1 MANNNLPEIV
11 AANGIRFVV
20 GASGEPSGVL
30 LDMATWQRIVQALE
44 DAEDFS
50 IAKQALAE
58 IDAAGGD
65 LEKAGFLPWETL
77 RSTVESDVAKE

>member
-1 MANNNLPEIV
+1 MITHNVPDII
-11 AANGIRFVV
+11 AANSIRFVV
-20 GASGEPSGVL
+20 GTGGEPSGVL
-30 LDMATWQRIVQALE
+30 LDMATWKRIVQVLE

-65 LEKAGFLPWETL
+65 LEQAGFLPWENL
-77 RSTVESDVAKE
+77 RAAAESDVAKE

>member
-1 MANNNLPEIV
+1 MTNRSMPDIV
-11 AANGIRFVV
+11 AASDIQFVV
-20 GASGEPSGVL
+20 GSEGQPSGVF
-30 LDMATWQRIVQALE
+30 LDMATWRRIVQALE

-65 LEKAGFLPWETL
+65 LEKAGFLAWETL
-77 RSTVESDVAKE
+77 RSTAEADVAEE

>member
-1 MANNNLPEIV
+1 MTSHSVRDVI
-11 AANGIRFVV
+11 AASGIRFVV
-20 GASGEPSGVL
+20 GTKGEPSGVL

-44 DAEDFS
+44 DVEDFS

-77 RSTVESDVAKE
+77 RSVAEADVAKE

>member
-1 MANNNLPEIV
+1 MTTHRVPDVI
-11 AANGIRFVV
+11 AASDIRFVI
-20 GASGEPSGVL
+20 GTQGEPSGVL
-30 LDMATWQRIVQALE
+30 LDMAAWQRIVQALE
-44 DAEDFS
+44 DVEDFS

-77 RSTVESDVAKE
+77 RSAAEADVAKE

>member
-1 MANNNLPEIV
+1 MAINSVPDIV
-11 AANGIRFVV
+11 AASGIRFVV
-20 GASGEPSGVL
+20 GTSGEPSGVL
-30 LDMATWQRIVQALE
+30 LDMVTWQRIVQALE

-65 LEKAGFLPWETL
+65 LEKAGFQPWETL
-77 RSTVESDVAKE
+77 RSAADADVTKE